1 MVKLNDIGKD
11 YSNTC
16 DSCYLDSKEEVG
28 MLFDQLE
35 ANLQG
40 LIEWVEQ
47 NDKGLVSMTDLS
59 KSILNSLECVLMF
72 DI

>member
-1 MVKLNDIGKD
+1 MPLTLFTLLELNEAMVKLNDIGKD

-40 LIEWVEQ
+40 LIE
-47 NDKGLVSMTDLS
+47 
-59 KSILNSLECVLMF
+59 
-72 DI
+72 